1 MAAIKKELVTNLV
14 SAWQKKARSEGKTLG
29 GQEIMIRLLKRK
41 DGLGKN
47 MQALVDSYV
56 EDGSSTPLEDAGRF
70 FGINAGRAPNSR
82 EVGQSNDN
90 ASIGDKLSSYGTSA
104 AMGLADAGAGIV
116 QMNKQ
121 FADKANT
128 VANSVLGTNLDTNA
142 ADTYNKQY
150 QQANLATDGARS
162 VAGRSGGDWVR
173 GSTEIAATLPIYG
186 AGRGASLGARMADQ
200 GVRGAAV
207 GAAQYA
213 DNTDDRLLNM
223 GVGAAGG
230 AIGQGVGEKVG
241 SAIGKGVT
249 KAVNARRGNL
259 APAYK
264 EIDDLGKQFDVRT
277 SVGDI
282 NRGAFTGR
290 AEVALEQVPV
300 LGMGGFREAQNTQ
313 ASTAVK
319 GVTGKLKQA
328 MSDTDYKALPTIR
341 QAAAAGDRNA
351 ERVLNIVET
360 AGDDTGRVLQAS
372 AEVRAFR
379 ESKIASRLY
388 DKVDDAVAASGND
401 IVTPTKSTAALDDA
415 LQKQSASLAPDDVLQ
430 KELTDI
436 SGRINDP
443 DISKSFANMRLL
455 RSQLGDLADKYGSP
469 VNGNKAASKVFAD
482 VRQAVDDDIADFA
495 LNSGNAAIKKAYK
508 RADSFYKNAMK
519 RSDKAIANAMKNNK
533 PDEIYNA
540 FVKTGKG
547 DRANNFYQAL
557 DQKGQ
562 AALRYQMA
570 DEAIGKATNESTG
583 NFSPAKFAGEFERM
597 SEPYGNIFKGD
608 DKKQMDGLVKLM
620 RHVER
625 AGQYKEN
632 PPTGNRV
639 IPWLVAG
646 ATAIDPTTAIRVG
659 GMSLFAKSM
668 LTTRAGKNLLL
679 AANKLP
685 ESQQAALDNLLKS
698 AAKVSAAA
706 GAKTADAVAGT
717 KVSDENSASLT
728 SF

>member
-1 MAAIKKELVTNLV
+1 MAAV
-14 SAWQKKARSEGKTLG
+14 SKAAVQKIVDKYRKAGLG
-29 GQEIMIRLLKRK
+29 DQEIAIKLLKRK
-41 DGLGKN
+41 DNVGKN
-47 MQALVDSYV
+47 LQTAVDRYQES
-56 EDGSSTPLEDAGRF
+56 GSQTPLEDVMGIFNLNPSRAAG
-70 FGINAGRAPNSR
+70 SR
-82 EVGQSNDN
+82 VAGQSNKN
-90 ASIGDKLSSYGTSA
+90 ASIGDKLSSYATSA
-104 AMGLADAGAGIV
+104 AMGLADAGAGIIQV
-116 QMNKQ
+116 NKQ
-121 FADKANT
+121 FGDKANS
-128 VANSVLGTNLDTNA
+128 VANAVLGTNLDTNA
-142 ADTYNKQY
+142 AGDYNKQY
-150 QQANLATDGARS
+150 KQANLATDGARS
-162 VAGRSGGDWVR
+162 LAGRDGGDWVR
-173 GSTEIAATLPIYG
+173 GGTEIAATLPIYA
-186 AGRGASLGARMADQ
+186 AGRGATLGARMADQ

-213 DNTDDRLLNM
+213 ENTDDRLLNM

-230 AIGQGVGEKVG
+230 AIGQGIGEKVAG
-241 SAIGKGVT
+241 AVGKGVT

-282 NRGAFTGR
+282 NRGAMTGR

-300 LGMGGFREAQNTQ
+300 LGMGGFREAQATE
-313 ASTAVK
+313 AKAATGK
-319 GVTGKLKQA
+319 LTGKLKQA

-351 ERVLNIVET
+351 ARVLNIVET

-379 ESKIASRLY
+379 EGKIASRLY

-401 IVTPTKSTAALDDA
+401 IVTPTRSTAALDDA
-415 LQKQSASLAPDDVLQ
+415 LQKQAESLAPDDVLQ
-430 KELTDI
+430 KELSDI

-443 DISKSFANMRLL
+443 NISKSFANMRLL

-482 VRQAVDDDIADFA
+482 IRQAVDDDIADFA
-495 LNSGNAAIKKAYK
+495 LNSGNAAIKKAYQ
-508 RADSFYKNAMK
+508 RADKFYKNAMK
-519 RSDKAIANAMKNNK
+519 RSDKAIANAMDSNK

-570 DEAIGKATNESTG
+570 DEAINKATNESTG

-597 SEPYGNIFKGD
+597 AEPYGNIFKGD

-646 ATAIDPTTAIRVG
+646 ASTIDPTIAIRVI
-659 GMSLFAKSM
+659 GMSAFAKSM

-685 ESQQAALDNLLKS
+685 EAQQAALDNLLKS
-698 AAKVSAAA
+698 AAKVSAAT
-706 GAKTADAVAGT
+706 GANAADTVAGT
-717 KVSDENSASLT
+717 KVSEQDSKSLQ

>member
-1 MAAIKKELVTNLV
+1 MAAV
-14 SAWQKKARSEGKTLG
+14 SKAAVQKIVDKYRKAGLG
-29 GQEIMIRLLKRK
+29 DQEIAIKLLKRK
-41 DGLGKN
+41 DNVGKN
-47 MQALVDSYV
+47 LQTAV
-56 EDGSSTPLEDAGRF
+56 ERYQESGSQTPLEDVMGIFNLNPSRAAG
-70 FGINAGRAPNSR
+70 SR
-82 EVGQSNDN
+82 VAGQSNKN
-90 ASIGDKLSSYGTSA
+90 ASIGDKLSSYATSA
-104 AMGLADAGAGIV
+104 AMGLADAGAGIIQV
-116 QMNKQ
+116 NKQ
-121 FADKANT
+121 FGDKANS
-128 VANSVLGTNLDTNA
+128 VANAVLGTNLDTNA
-142 ADTYNKQY
+142 AGDYNKQY
-150 QQANLATDGARS
+150 KQANLATDGARS
-162 VAGRSGGDWVR
+162 LAGRDGGDWVR
-173 GSTEIAATLPIYG
+173 GGTEIAATLPIYA
-186 AGRGASLGARMADQ
+186 AGRGATLGARMADQ

-213 DNTDDRLLNM
+213 DDTEGRLLNM

-230 AIGQGVGEKVG
+230 AIGQGIGEKVAG
-241 SAIGKGVT
+241 VVGKGVT

-264 EIDDLGKQFDVRT
+264 EIDDLGKQFNVRT

-290 AEVALEQVPV
+290 AETALEQVPV
-300 LGMGGFREAQNTQ
+300 LGMGGFREAQNAQ
-313 ASTAVK
+313 AVAA
-319 GVTGKLKQA
+319 TGKVSNKLKQA
-328 MSDTDYKALPTIR
+328 LSETDYKAMPSIR
-341 QAAAAGDRNA
+341 AAAAAGDRNA
-351 ERVLNIVET
+351 ARVLNIAET

-379 ESKIASRLY
+379 ESNIASRLY
-388 DKVDDAVAASGND
+388 DKVDEAVAASGND

-415 LQKQSASLAPDDVLQ
+415 LQKQSESLAPDDVLQ
-430 KELTDI
+430 KELGDI
-436 SGRINDP
+436 SARINDP
-443 DISKSFANMRLL
+443 SISKSFSNMRLL

-469 VNGNKAASKVFAD
+469 VNGNKAASRIFAD

-495 LNSGNAAIKKAYK
+495 LNSGNAGIKKAYQ
-508 RADSFYKNAMK
+508 RADKFYKSAMQ

-570 DEAIGKATNESTG
+570 DEAINKATNESTG

-597 SEPYGNIFKGD
+597 AEPYSNIFKGD

-646 ATAIDPTTAIRVG
+646 ASTIDPTIAIRVI
-659 GMSLFAKSM
+659 GMSAFAKSM

-685 ESQQAALDNLLKS
+685 EAQQAALDNLLKS
-698 AAKVSAAA
+698 AAKVSAAT
-706 GAKTADAVAGT
+706 GANAADTVAGT

>member
-1 MAAIKKELVTNLV
+1 MAAV
-14 SAWQKKARSEGKTLG
+14 SKAAVQKIVDKYRKAGLG
-29 GQEIMIRLLKRK
+29 DQEIAIKLLKRK
-41 DGLGKN
+41 DNVGKN
-47 MQALVDSYV
+47 LQTAVDRYQES
-56 EDGSSTPLEDAGRF
+56 GSQTPLEDVMGIFNLNPSRAAG
-70 FGINAGRAPNSR
+70 SR
-82 EVGQSNDN
+82 VAGQSNKN
-90 ASIGDKLSSYGTSA
+90 ASIGDKLSSYATSA
-104 AMGLADAGAGIV
+104 AMGLADAGAGIIQV
-116 QMNKQ
+116 NKQ
-121 FADKANT
+121 FGDKANS
-128 VANSVLGTNLDTNA
+128 VANAVLGTNLDTNA
-142 ADTYNKQY
+142 AGDYNKQY
-150 QQANLATDGARS
+150 KQANLATDGARS
-162 VAGRSGGDWVR
+162 LAGRDGGDWVR
-173 GSTEIAATLPIYG
+173 GGTEIAATLPIYA
-186 AGRGASLGARMADQ
+186 AGRGATLGARMADQ

-213 DNTDDRLLNM
+213 DDTEDRLLNM

-230 AIGQGVGEKVG
+230 AIGQGVGEKIG
-241 SAIGKGVT
+241 SAVGKGVT

-290 AEVALEQVPV
+290 AETALEQVPV
-300 LGMGGFREAQNTQ
+300 LGMGGFREAQN
-313 ASTAVK
+313 AEAVAA
-319 GVTGKLKQA
+319 TGRVSNKLKQA
-328 MSDTDYKALPTIR
+328 LSETDYKAMPSIR
-341 QAAAAGDRNA
+341 AAAAAGDRNA
-351 ERVLNIVET
+351 ARVLNIAET

-379 ESKIASRLY
+379 ESNIASRLY
-388 DKVDDAVAASGND
+388 DKVDEAVAASGND

-415 LQKQSASLAPDDVLQ
+415 LQKQTESLAPDDVLQ
-430 KELTDI
+430 KELGDI
-436 SGRINDP
+436 SARINDP
-443 DISKSFANMRLL
+443 SISKSFSNMRLL

-469 VNGNKAASKVFAD
+469 VNGNKAASRIFAD

-495 LNSGNAAIKKAYK
+495 LNSGNAGIKKAYQ
-508 RADSFYKNAMK
+508 RADKFYKSAMQ

-570 DEAIGKATNESTG
+570 DEAINKATNESTG

-597 SEPYGNIFKGD
+597 AEPYSNIFKGD

-646 ATAIDPTTAIRVG
+646 ASTIDPTIAIRVI
-659 GMSLFAKSM
+659 GMSAFAKSM

-685 ESQQAALDNLLKS
+685 EAQQAALDNLLKS
-698 AAKVSAAA
+698 AAKVSAAT
-706 GAKTADAVAGT
+706 GANAADTVAGT

>member
-1 MAAIKKELVTNLV
+1 MAAV
-14 SAWQKKARSEGKTLG
+14 SKAAVQKIVDKYRKAGLG
-29 GQEIMIRLLKRK
+29 DQEIAIKLLKRK
-41 DGLGKN
+41 DNVGKN
-47 MQALVDSYV
+47 LQTAVDRYQES
-56 EDGSSTPLEDAGRF
+56 GSQTPLEDVMGIFNLNPSRAAG
-70 FGINAGRAPNSR
+70 SR
-82 EVGQSNDN
+82 VAGQSNKN
-90 ASIGDKLSSYGTSA
+90 ASIGDKLSSYATSA
-104 AMGLADAGAGIV
+104 AMGLADAGAGIIQV
-116 QMNKQ
+116 NKQ
-121 FADKANT
+121 FGDKANS
-128 VANSVLGTNLDTNA
+128 VANAVLGTNLDTNA
-142 ADTYNKQY
+142 AGDYNKQY
-150 QQANLATDGARS
+150 KQANLATDGARS
-162 VAGRSGGDWVR
+162 LAGRDGGDWVR
-173 GSTEIAATLPIYG
+173 GGTEIAATLPIYA
-186 AGRGASLGARMADQ
+186 AGRGATLGARMADQ

-213 DNTDDRLLNM
+213 DDTEDRLLNM
-223 GVGAAGG
+223 GIGAAGG
-230 AIGQGVGEKVG
+230 AIGQGIGEKVAG
-241 SAIGKGVT
+241 VVGKGVT
-249 KAVNARRGNL
+249 KAVNAKRGNL

-290 AEVALEQVPV
+290 AETALEQVPV
-300 LGMGGFREAQNTQ
+300 LGMGGFREAQNAQ
-313 ASTAVK
+313 AVAA
-319 GVTGKLKQA
+319 TGKVSNKLKQA
-328 MSDTDYKALPTIR
+328 LSETDYKAMPSIR
-341 QAAAAGDRNA
+341 AAAAAGDRNA
-351 ERVLNIVET
+351 ARVLNIAET

-379 ESKIASRLY
+379 ESNIASRLY
-388 DKVDDAVAASGND
+388 DKVDEAVAASGND
-401 IVTPTKSTAALDDA
+401 IVMPTKTEAVINAALD
-415 LQKQSASLAPDDVLQ
+415 KQGASLAPDDDILR
-430 KELTDI
+430 EL
-436 SGRINDP
+436 SKVMERVNDTGVE
-443 DISKSFANMRLL
+443 KNFANMRLL
-455 RSQLGDLADKYGSP
+455 RSQLGDLADKYGAP
-469 VNGNKAASKVFAD
+469 INGNKAASRVFAD
-482 VRQAVDDDIADFA
+482 ARQAVDDDIADFA
-495 LNSGNAAIKKAYK
+495 LNSGNTAIKKAYQ
-508 RADSFYKNAMK
+508 RADKFYKSAMQ

-570 DEAIGKATNESTG
+570 DEAINKATNESTG

-597 SEPYGNIFKGD
+597 AEPYSNIFKGD

-646 ATAIDPTTAIRVG
+646 ASTIDPTIAIRVI
-659 GMSLFAKSM
+659 GMSAFAKSM

-685 ESQQAALDNLLKS
+685 EAQQAALDNLLKS
-698 AAKVSAAA
+698 AAKVSAAT
-706 GAKTADAVAGT
+706 GANAADTVAGT

>member
-1 MAAIKKELVTNLV
+1 MAVVSKAAVKRIIDKYREQGLGDQQIAIK
-14 SAWQKKARSEGKTLG
+14 
-29 GQEIMIRLLKRK
+29 LLKRK
-41 DGLGKN
+41 DDIGKN
-47 MQALVDSYV
+47 LQTALDRAQ
-56 EDGSSTPLEDAGRF
+56 EAGSQRPLEDVMGA
-70 FGINAGRAPNSR
+70 FGMNPSRASGSR
-82 EVGQSNDN
+82 VAGQSNPN
-90 ASIGDKLSSYGTSA
+90 ASIGDKLSSYATSA
-104 AMGLADAGAGIV
+104 AMGLADAGAGII
-116 QMNKQ
+116 QINKQ

-142 ADTYNKQY
+142 AERYNEQY

-162 VAGRSGGDWVR
+162 VAGRTGGDWVR
-173 GSTEIAATLPIYG
+173 GGTEIAATLPIYA
-186 AGRGASLGARMADQ
+186 AGRGATLGARMADQ

-213 DNTDDRLLNM
+213 ENTDDRLLNM

-241 SAIGKGVT
+241 SVIGKGVT
-249 KAVNARRGNL
+249 KAVNAKNGRL

-300 LGMGGFREAQNTQ
+300 LGMGGFREAQNAQ
-313 ASTAVK
+313 AATAT
-319 GVTGKLKQA
+319 GRLSGKLKQA
-328 MSDTDYKALPTIR
+328 LSETDYKAMPSIR
-341 QAAAAGDRNA
+341 AAAAAGDRNA
-351 ERVLNIVET
+351 ARVLNIAET
-360 AGDDTGRVLQAS
+360 AGNDTGRVLQAS

-379 ESKIASRLY
+379 EGKIASRLY
-388 DKVDDAVAASGND
+388 DKVDEAVAASGND
-401 IVTPTKSTAALDDA
+401 TVAPTKSVAALDDA
-415 LQKQSASLAPDDVLQ
+415 LQRQADSLAPDDVLQ
-430 KELTDI
+430 KELSDI
-436 SGRINDP
+436 SARINDP
-443 DISKSFANMRLL
+443 NISKSFSNMRLL

-469 VNGNKAASKVFAD
+469 VNGNKAAAKVFAD

-495 LNSGNAAIKKAYK
+495 LNSGNATIKKAYQ
-508 RADSFYKNAMK
+508 RADKFYKNAMK
-519 RSDKAIANAMKNNK
+519 RSDKAIARAMDSNK
-533 PDEIYNA
+533 PDEIYSA

-547 DRANNFYQAL
+547 DRANNFYRAL

-570 DEAIGKATNESTG
+570 EEAISKATNESTG

-597 SEPYGNIFKGD
+597 AEPYGNIFKGD

-620 RHVER
+620 RHIER

-659 GMSLFAKSM
+659 GLSLFAKSM

-685 ESQQAALDNLLKS
+685 ESQQAAMDRILMN

>member
-1 MAAIKKELVTNLV
+1 MAAIKKELVTNLIR
-14 SAWQKKARSEGKTLG
+14 AYEKQGLG
-29 GQEIMIRLLKRK
+29 GQQIMIKLLKRK
-41 DGLGKN
+41 DNVGKN

-56 EDGSSTPLEDAGRF
+56 EDGSSTPLEDAGQF
-70 FGINAGRAPNSR
+70 FGINTSRAKGSRVAGEGS
-82 EVGQSNDN
+82 DN

-104 AMGLADAGAGIV
+104 LMGVADSTAGIV

-121 FADKANT
+121 VGDKVNS

-142 ADTYNKQY
+142 AADYNKQY

-162 VAGRSGGDWVR
+162 VGGRDGGDWVR
-173 GSTEIAATLPIYG
+173 GGAEIAATLPIYA
-186 AGRGASLGARMADQ
+186 AGRGATLGARMADQ

-213 DNTDDRLLNM
+213 DSTDDRLLNM

-249 KAVNARRGNL
+249 KAVNAKNGRL

-264 EIDDLGKQFDVRT
+264 GIDDLGKQFDVRT
-277 SVGDI
+277 SVGD
-282 NRGAFTGR
+282 NTQGAFSKR

-300 LGMGGFREAQNTQ
+300 LGMGGFREAQAAEAKAATG
-313 ASTAVK
+313 K
-319 GVTGKLKQA
+319 LTGKLKQA

-341 QAAAAGDRNA
+341 QAAVAGDRNA
-351 ERVLNIVET
+351 ARVLNIVET

-388 DKVDDAVAASGND
+388 DKVDEAVAASGND
-401 IVTPTKSTAALDDA
+401 IVTPNKTKSLLDDA
-415 LQKQSASLAPDDVLQ
+415 IKKQEASLAPDDVLLR
-430 KELTDI
+430 EL
-436 SGRINDP
+436 GE
-443 DISKSFANMRLL
+443 ISKNLADPKKAKNFNNMRVL
-455 RSQLGDLADKYGSP
+455 RSQLGDLAEKYGSP
-469 VNGNKAASKVFAD
+469 INGNKAASKVFAN

-570 DEAIGKATNESTG
+570 DEAISKATNESTG

-646 ATAIDPTTAIRVG
+646 ASTIDPTIAIRVIG
-659 GMSLFAKSM
+659 ASAFAKSM

-685 ESQQAALDNLLKS
+685 EAQQAALDNLLKS

-717 KVSDENSASLT
+717 KVSDNDKGSLT

>member
-14 SAWQKKARSEGKTLG
+14 SAWQKQAKANGKTLG

-41 DGLGKN
+41 DAVGKN

-56 EDGSSTPLEDAGRF
+56 DDGSSTPLEDAGQF
-70 FGINAGRAPNSR
+70 FGIDARPSTTSRAAGTAS
-82 EVGQSNDN
+82 DN
-90 ASIGDKLSSYGTSA
+90 ASIGDKLSSYAMSA

-116 QMNKQ
+116 QVNKQ
-121 FADKANT
+121 FADKFNT
-128 VANSVLGTNLDTNA
+128 VANSVLGTNLDTTA
-142 ADTYNKQY
+142 AERYNKEY
-150 QQANLATDGARS
+150 EQANNAVSGAKTIG
-162 VAGRSGGDWVR
+162 GRSGGDWVR
-173 GSTEIAATLPIYG
+173 SGTEIAATLPIYA
-186 AGRGASLGARMADQ
+186 AGRGATLGARMADQ

-213 DNTDDRLLNM
+213 DDTDDRLLNM

-230 AIGQGVGEKVG
+230 AIGQGVGEKVA
-241 SAIGKGVT
+241 SAVGKGVT
-249 KAVNARRGNL
+249 KAVNARRGNM

-282 NRGAFTGR
+282 NRGAFTNR

-313 ASTAVK
+313 ANTAVK
-319 GVTGKLKQA
+319 TVTGKLKQA
-328 MSDTDYKALPTIR
+328 MSDTDYKALPTIQ
-341 QAAAAGDRNA
+341 QAAAAGNRNA
-351 ERVLNIVET
+351 ARVLNIVET

-379 ESKIASRLY
+379 ESNIASRLY

-415 LQKQSASLAPDDVLQ
+415 LQRQAESLAPDDVLQ
-430 KELTDI
+430 KELADI

-495 LNSGNAAIKKAYK
+495 LNSGNAAIKKAYQ
-508 RADSFYKNAMK
+508 RADKFYKNAMK
-519 RSDKAIANAMKNNK
+519 RSDKAIARAMDSNK

-540 FVKTGKG
+540 FIKTGKG
-547 DRANNFYQAL
+547 DRAKNFNNAL
-557 DQKGQ
+557 DPKGQ
-562 AALRYQMA
+562 AALRFAMA
-570 DEAIGKATNESTG
+570 DEAIDKATNESTG

-597 SEPYGNIFKGD
+597 AEPYGNIFKGD

-639 IPWLVAG
+639 IPWLVVG

-685 ESQQAALDNLLKS
+685 DAQQAALDNILQS
-698 AAKVSAAA
+698 AAKVSAAT
-706 GAKTADAVAGT
+706 GAQTANAVAGT
-717 KVSDENSASLT
+717 KVSDNDKGSLT

>member
-1 MAAIKKELVTNLV
+1 MAAVSKAAVQKIVDKYRKAGLGDQQIAIK
-14 SAWQKKARSEGKTLG
+14 
-29 GQEIMIRLLKRK
+29 LLKRK
-41 DGLGKN
+41 DNVGKN
-47 MQALVDSYV
+47 LQTAV
-56 EDGSSTPLEDAGRF
+56 ERYQEAGSQTPLEDVM
-70 FGINAGRAPNSR
+70 GIFSLNPSRAKGSR
-82 EVGQSNDN
+82 VAGQSNPN
-90 ASIGDKLSSYGTSA
+90 ASIGDKLSSYATSA
-104 AMGLADAGAGIV
+104 AMGLSDAGAGIV

-121 FADKANT
+121 FGDKVNT

-142 ADTYNKQY
+142 AADYNEQY

-173 GSTEIAATLPIYG
+173 GGTEIAATLPIYA
-186 AGRGASLGARMADQ
+186 AGRGATLGARMADQ

-213 DNTDDRLLNM
+213 DDTDDRLLNM

-230 AIGQGVGEKVG
+230 AIGQGVGEKVAG
-241 SAIGKGVT
+241 AVGKGVT

-290 AEVALEQVPV
+290 AETALEQVPV
-300 LGMGGFREAQNTQ
+300 LGMGGFREAQNAQ
-313 ASTAVK
+313 AVAA
-319 GVTGKLKQA
+319 TGKVSNKLKQA
-328 MSDTDYKALPTIR
+328 LSETDYKAMPSIR
-341 QAAAAGDRNA
+341 AAAAAGDRNA
-351 ERVLNIVET
+351 ARVLNIAET

-379 ESKIASRLY
+379 ESNIASRLY
-388 DKVDDAVAASGND
+388 DKVDEAVAASGND
-401 IVTPTKSTAALDDA
+401 IITPTKSTAALDDA
-415 LQKQSASLAPDDVLQ
+415 LQKQTESLAPDDVLQ
-430 KELTDI
+430 KELGDI
-436 SGRINDP
+436 SARINDP
-443 DISKSFANMRLL
+443 NISKSFSNMRLL

-469 VNGNKAASKVFAD
+469 INGNKAASRIFAD

-508 RADSFYKNAMK
+508 RADKFYKSAMQ

-570 DEAIGKATNESTG
+570 DEAINKATNESTG

-597 SEPYGNIFKGD
+597 AEPYSNIFKGD
-608 DKKQMDGLVKLM
+608 DKKQMDGLIKLM

-659 GMSLFAKSM
+659 GLSLFAKSM

-685 ESQQAALDNLLKS
+685 ESQQAAMDRILMN

>member
-1 MAAIKKELVTNLV
+1 MAVVSKAAVKRIIGKYREQGLGDQQIAIK
-14 SAWQKKARSEGKTLG
+14 
-29 GQEIMIRLLKRK
+29 LLKRK
-41 DGLGKN
+41 DDIGKN
-47 MQALVDSYV
+47 LQTALDRAQ
-56 EDGSSTPLEDAGRF
+56 EAGSQSPLEDVMGA
-70 FGINAGRAPNSR
+70 FGMNPSRASGSR
-82 EVGQSNDN
+82 VAGQSNPN
-90 ASIGDKLSSYGTSA
+90 ASIGDKLSSYATSA

-121 FADKANT
+121 FGDKANS

-142 ADTYNKQY
+142 ADRYNEQY

-162 VAGRSGGDWVR
+162 VAGRTGGDWVR
-173 GSTEIAATLPIYG
+173 GGTEIAATLPIYA
-186 AGRGASLGARMADQ
+186 AGRGSTLGARMADQ

-213 DNTDDRLLNM
+213 ENTDDRLMNM

-230 AIGQGVGEKVG
+230 AIGQGVGEKVAG
-241 SAIGKGVT
+241 AVGKGVT

-282 NRGAFTGR
+282 NRGAMTGR

-300 LGMGGFREAQNTQ
+300 LGTGGFREAQANEAKAATG
-313 ASTAVK
+313 K
-319 GVTGKLKQA
+319 LTGKLKQA

-351 ERVLNIVET
+351 ARVLNIVET

-379 ESKIASRLY
+379 EGKIASRLY
-388 DKVDDAVAASGND
+388 DKVDEAVSASGND
-401 IVTPTKSTAALDDA
+401 LVAPTKTEAVINAALD
-415 LQKQSASLAPDDVLQ
+415 KQSASLAPDDDILR
-430 KELTDI
+430 EL
-436 SGRINDP
+436 SKVMERVNDTGVE
-443 DISKSFANMRLL
+443 KNFANMRLL
-455 RSQLGDLADKYGSP
+455 RSQLGDLAEKYGSP
-469 VNGNKAASKVFAD
+469 VNGNKAASRVFAD
-482 VRQAVDDDIADFA
+482 ARQAVDDDIADFA
-495 LNSGNAAIKKAYK
+495 LNSGSTAIKKAYQ
-508 RADSFYKNAMK
+508 RADKFYKNAMK
-519 RSDKAIANAMKNNK
+519 RSDKAIARAMDSNK

-570 DEAIGKATNESTG
+570 DEAINKATNESTG
-583 NFSPAKFAGEFERM
+583 SFSPAKFAGEFERM
-597 SEPYGNIFKGD
+597 AEPYSNIFKGD

-659 GMSLFAKSM
+659 GLSLFAKSM

-685 ESQQAALDNLLKS
+685 ESQQAAMDRILMN

>member
-1 MAAIKKELVTNLV
+1 MAVVSKAAVKRIIGKYREQGLGDQQIAIK
-14 SAWQKKARSEGKTLG
+14 
-29 GQEIMIRLLKRK
+29 LLKRK
-41 DGLGKN
+41 DNVGKN
-47 MQALVDSYV
+47 LQTAIERYQ
-56 EDGSSTPLEDAGRF
+56 EAGSQTPLEDVM
-70 FGINAGRAPNSR
+70 GIFDLNPSRAPGSR
-82 EVGQSNDN
+82 VAGQSNPN
-90 ASIGDKLSSYGTSA
+90 ASIGDKLSSYATSA
-104 AMGLADAGAGIV
+104 AMGLADSYSGIW

-121 FADKANT
+121 FGDKANS

-142 ADTYNKQY
+142 AERYNEQY

-162 VAGRSGGDWVR
+162 VAGRTGGDWVR
-173 GSTEIAATLPIYG
+173 GGAEIAATLPIYA
-186 AGRGASLGARMADQ
+186 AGRGATIGARMADQ

-213 DNTDDRLLNM
+213 ENTDDRLLNM

-241 SAIGKGVT
+241 SVIGKGVT

-282 NRGAFTGR
+282 KGGGVIKNT
-290 AEVALEQVPV
+290 ETHLERIPIV
-300 LGMGGFREAQNTQ
+300 GMGKFREGQHSQ
-313 ASTAVK
+313 AKAASRK
-319 GVTGKLKQA
+319 ITGKLKA
-328 MSDTDYKALPTIR
+328 VMADTDYKALPTIR
-341 QAAAAGDRNA
+341 QAADAGDRNA
-351 ERVLNIVET
+351 ARVLNIVET

-379 ESKIASRLY
+379 EGRIASRLY
-388 DKVDDAVAASGND
+388 DKVDEAVAASGND

-415 LQKQSASLAPDDVLQ
+415 LQKQADSLAPDDVLQ
-430 KELTDI
+430 KELAAI
-436 SGRINDP
+436 SERINDP
-443 DISKSFANMRLL
+443 NISKSFSNMRLL

-469 VNGNKAASKVFAD
+469 VNGNKAASRVFAD
-482 VRQAVDDDIADFA
+482 VKQAVDDDIADFA
-495 LNSGNAAIKKAYK
+495 LNSGNAGIKKAYQ
-508 RADSFYKNAMK
+508 RADKFYKSAMK
-519 RSDKAIANAMKNNK
+519 RADKAIANAMDSNK
-533 PDEIYNA
+533 PDEIYKA

-570 DEAIGKATNESTG
+570 DEAINKATNESTG
-583 NFSPAKFAGEFERM
+583 SFSPANFAKEFEQL
-597 SEPYGNIFKGD
+597 SEPYSQIFKGD
-608 DKKQMDGLVKLM
+608 DKKQMDGFVKLM

-632 PPTGNRV
+632 PPTGLRLTDVAMVGGAMSN
-639 IPWLVAG
+639 PTGTLQVAG
-646 ATAIDPTTAIRVG
+646 IAAI
-659 GMSLFAKSM
+659 AKTL

-679 AANKLP
+679 AANRLP
-685 ESQQAALDNLLKS
+685 ESQQVAMDNILKA
-698 AAKVSAAA
+698 AAKITAAA
-706 GAKTADAVAGT
+706 GSKTTDSVAGT

>member
-1 MAAIKKELVTNLV
+1 MAAV
-14 SAWQKKARSEGKTLG
+14 SKAAVQKIVDKYRKAGLG
-29 GQEIMIRLLKRK
+29 DQEIAIKLLKRK
-41 DGLGKN
+41 DNVGKN
-47 MQALVDSYV
+47 LQTAV
-56 EDGSSTPLEDAGRF
+56 ERYQESGSQTPLEDVMGMFNLNPSRAAG
-70 FGINAGRAPNSR
+70 SR
-82 EVGQSNDN
+82 VAGQSNN
-90 ASIGDKLSSYGTSA
+90 SASIGDKLSSYATSA
-104 AMGLADAGAGIV
+104 LMGVADSTAGIV

-121 FADKANT
+121 FGDKVNT

-142 ADTYNKQY
+142 AANYNKQY
-150 QQANLATDGARS
+150 QQANRATDGARS

-173 GSTEIAATLPIYG
+173 GGTEIAATLPIYA
-186 AGRGASLGARMADQ
+186 AGRGATLGARMADQ

-213 DNTDDRLLNM
+213 DDTDGRLLNM

-230 AIGQGVGEKVG
+230 AIGQGVGEKVAG
-241 SAIGKGVT
+241 VVGKGAT

-290 AEVALEQVPV
+290 AETALEQVPV
-300 LGMGGFREAQNTQ
+300 VGMGGFREAQNTQ
-313 ASTAVK
+313 AVAA
-319 GVTGKLKQA
+319 TGKVSNKLKQA
-328 MSDTDYKALPTIR
+328 LSETDYKAMPSIR
-341 QAAAAGDRNA
+341 AAAAAGDRNA
-351 ERVLNIVET
+351 ARVLNIAET

-379 ESKIASRLY
+379 ESNIASRLY
-388 DKVDDAVAASGND
+388 DKVDEAVAASGNN
-401 IVTPTKSTAALDDA
+401 IITPTKSTAALDDA
-415 LQKQSASLAPDDVLQ
+415 LQKQAESLAPDDVLSR
-430 KELTDI
+430 ELGDI
-436 SGRINDP
+436 SARINDP
-443 DISKSFANMRLL
+443 SISKSFSNMRLL
-455 RSQLGDLADKYGSP
+455 RSQLGDLADKYGAP
-469 VNGNKAASKVFAD
+469 INGNKAASRVFAD

-495 LNSGNAAIKKAYK
+495 LNSGNTAIKKAYQ
-508 RADSFYKNAMK
+508 RADKFYKNAMK

-533 PDEIYNA
+533 PDEIFDA

-570 DEAIGKATNESTG
+570 DNAINKATNESTG

-597 SEPYGNIFKGD
+597 AEPYGNIFKGD

-646 ATAIDPTTAIRVG
+646 ASTIDPTIAIRVV
-659 GMSLFAKSM
+659 GMSAFAKSM

-685 ESQQAALDNLLKS
+685 EAQQAALDNLLKS
-698 AAKVSAAA
+698 AAKVSAAT
-706 GAKTADAVAGT
+706 GANAADSVAGT
-717 KVSDENSASLT
+717 KISDENSASLT

>member
-1 MAAIKKELVTNLV
+1 MAAV
-14 SAWQKKARSEGKTLG
+14 SKAAVQKIVDKYRKAGLG
-29 GQEIMIRLLKRK
+29 DQEIAIKLLQRK
-41 DGLGKN
+41 DNVGKN
-47 MQALVDSYV
+47 LQTAVDRYQES
-56 EDGSSTPLEDAGRF
+56 GSQTPLEDVMGIFNLNPSRAAG
-70 FGINAGRAPNSR
+70 SR
-82 EVGQSNDN
+82 VAGQSNKN
-90 ASIGDKLSSYGTSA
+90 ASIGDKLSSYATSA
-104 AMGLADAGAGIV
+104 AMGLADAGAGIIQV
-116 QMNKQ
+116 NKQ
-121 FADKANT
+121 FGDKANS
-128 VANSVLGTNLDTNA
+128 VANAVLGTNLDTNA
-142 ADTYNKQY
+142 AGDYNKQY
-150 QQANLATDGARS
+150 KQANLATDGARAL
-162 VAGRSGGDWVR
+162 AGRSGGDWVR
-173 GSTEIAATLPIYG
+173 GGTEIAATLPIYA
-186 AGRGASLGARMADQ
+186 AGRGATLGARMADQ

-213 DNTDDRLLNM
+213 DDTDDRLMNIGL
-223 GVGAAGG
+223 GAAGG
-230 AIGQGVGEKVG
+230 AIGQGVGEKVAG
-241 SAIGKGVT
+241 AVGKGVT

-290 AEVALEQVPV
+290 AETALEQVPV

-313 ASTAVK
+313 AVAA
-319 GVTGKLKQA
+319 TGKVSNKLKQA
-328 MSDTDYKALPTIR
+328 LSETDYKAMPSIR
-341 QAAAAGDRNA
+341 AAAAAGDRNA
-351 ERVLNIVET
+351 ARVLNIAET

-379 ESKIASRLY
+379 ESNIASRLY
-388 DKVDDAVAASGND
+388 DKVDEAVAASGND
-401 IVTPTKSTAALDDA
+401 IITPTKSTAALDDA
-415 LQKQSASLAPDDVLQ
+415 LQKQAESLAPDDVLSR
-430 KELTDI
+430 ELGDI
-436 SGRINDP
+436 SARINDP
-443 DISKSFANMRLL
+443 NISKSFSNMRLL

-469 VNGNKAASKVFAD
+469 VNGNKAASRIFAD

-495 LNSGNAAIKKAYK
+495 LNSGNAGIKKAYQ
-508 RADSFYKNAMK
+508 RADKFYKSAMQ

-570 DEAIGKATNESTG
+570 DEAINKATNESTG

-597 SEPYGNIFKGD
+597 AEPYSNIFKGD

-646 ATAIDPTTAIRVG
+646 ASTIDPTIAIRVI
-659 GMSLFAKSM
+659 GMSAFAKSM

-685 ESQQAALDNLLKS
+685 DAQQAALDNLLKS
-698 AAKVSAAA
+698 AAKVSAAT
-706 GAKTADAVAGT
+706 GANAADTVAGT

>member
-1 MAAIKKELVTNLV
+1 MAVVSKSAVKRIIGKYREQGLGDQQIAIK
-14 SAWQKKARSEGKTLG
+14 
-29 GQEIMIRLLKRK
+29 LLKRK
-41 DGLGKN
+41 DDIGKN
-47 MQALVDSYV
+47 LQTAIERAQAA
-56 EDGSSTPLEDAGRF
+56 GSQRPLEDVMGIFGLNPVRAAG
-70 FGINAGRAPNSR
+70 SR
-82 EVGQSNDN
+82 VAGQSNPN
-90 ASIGDKLSSYGTSA
+90 ASIGDKLSSYATSA

-121 FADKANT
+121 FGDKANS

-142 ADTYNKQY
+142 AERYNQEY

-162 VAGRSGGDWVR
+162 VAGRTGGDWVR
-173 GSTEIAATLPIYG
+173 GGTEIAATLPIYA
-186 AGRGASLGARMADQ
+186 AGRGATLGARMADQ

-213 DNTDDRLLNM
+213 ENTDDRLLNM

-282 NRGAFTGR
+282 KGGGVIKNT
-290 AEVALEQVPV
+290 ETHLERIPIV
-300 LGMGGFREAQNTQ
+300 GMGKFREGQHSQ
-313 ASTAVK
+313 AKAASRK
-319 GVTGKLKQA
+319 ITGKLKA
-328 MSDTDYKALPTIR
+328 VMADTDYKALPTIR
-341 QAAAAGDRNA
+341 QAADAGDRNA
-351 ERVLNIVET
+351 ARVLNIVET

-379 ESKIASRLY
+379 EGKIASRLY
-388 DKVDDAVAASGND
+388 DKVDEAVAASGND
-401 IVTPTKSTAALDDA
+401 IVTPTKSIAALDDA
-415 LQKQSASLAPDDVLQ
+415 LQKQADSLAPDDVLQ
-430 KELTDI
+430 RELSAI
-436 SGRINDP
+436 SDRINNP
-443 DISKSFANMRLL
+443 DISKSFSNMRLL

-469 VNGNKAASKVFAD
+469 VNGNKAAAKVFAD
-482 VRQAVDDDIADFA
+482 VKQAVDDDIADFA
-495 LNSGNAAIKKAYK
+495 LNSGNAAIKKAYQ
-508 RADSFYKNAMK
+508 RADKFYKNAMK
-519 RSDKAIANAMKNNK
+519 RADKAIANAMDSNK
-533 PDEIYNA
+533 PDEIYKA
-540 FVKTGKG
+540 FIKTGQG
-547 DRANNFYQAL
+547 DRANNFYRAL
-557 DQKGQ
+557 DPKGQ

-570 DEAIGKATNESTG
+570 DEAINKATNESTG
-583 NFSPAKFAGEFERM
+583 SFSPANFAKEFERL
-597 SEPYGNIFKGD
+597 SDPYSNIFKGD

-632 PPTGNRV
+632 PPTGVR
-639 IPWLVAG
+639 LTDVAM
-646 ATAIDPTTAIRVG
+646 VG
-659 GMSLFAKSM
+659 GAVSNPIGTAKIAGM
-668 LTTRAGKNLLL
+668 AALAKTLLTTNAGKNLLL

-685 ESQQAALDNLLKS
+685 EHKQAALDNLLKM
-698 AAKVSAAA
+698 AAKLSAAA
-706 GAKTADAVAGT
+706 GTKTGQEANNSVAGT
-717 KVSDENSASLT
+717 KIANNAPLT

>member
-1 MAAIKKELVTNLV
+1 MAAIKKESVTKLIR
-14 SAWQKKARSEGKTLG
+14 AYEKQGLG
-29 GQEIMIRLLKRK
+29 GQQIMIKLLKRK

-70 FGINAGRAPNSR
+70 FGINAGRAAGSR
-82 EVGQSNDN
+82 EAGTPNQS
-90 ASIGDKLSSYGTSA
+90 ASLGDKLSSYATSA
-104 AMGLADAGAGIV
+104 AMGVADAGAGII
-116 QMNKQ
+116 QINKQ
-121 FADKANT
+121 FGDKANS

-142 ADTYNKQY
+142 AASYNKQY
-150 QQANLATDGARS
+150 KQANNATDGARS
-162 VAGRSGGDWVR
+162 VAGRGGGDWVR
-173 GSTEIAATLPIYG
+173 GGAEIATTLPIY
-186 AGRGASLGARMADQ
+186 AASRGATIGARMVDQ
-200 GVRGAAV
+200 GVRGAAI
-207 GAAQYA
+207 GAARYA
-213 DNTDDRLLNM
+213 DDNDSRLINM
-223 GVGAAGG
+223 AGGAAGG
-230 AIGQGVGEKVG
+230 AIGQGVGEKIG

-249 KAVNARRGNL
+249 KAVNAKNGRL

-277 SVGDI
+277 SVGDV

-290 AEVALEQVPV
+290 VETALEQVPV
-300 LGMGGFREAQNTQ
+300 LGMGGFREAQN
-313 ASTAVK
+313 AEAVAA
-319 GVTGKLKQA
+319 TGKITDKLKRV
-328 MSDTDYKALPTIR
+328 MSETDYKAMPSIR
-341 QAAAAGDRNA
+341 AAAAAGDRNA
-351 ERVLNIVET
+351 ARVLNIAET

-379 ESKIASRLY
+379 EGKIASRLY
-388 DKVDDAVAASGND
+388 DKVDEAVTASGND

-415 LQKQSASLAPDDVLQ
+415 LQKQAESLAPDDVLSR
-430 KELTDI
+430 ELGDI
-436 SGRINDP
+436 SERINNP
-443 DISKSFANMRLL
+443 DISKSFSNMRLL

-469 VNGNKAASKVFAD
+469 INGNKAASRVFAD

-495 LNSGNAAIKKAYK
+495 LNSGNAGIKKAYQ
-508 RADSFYKNAMK
+508 RADKFYKNAMK

-597 SEPYGNIFKGD
+597 AEPYSRVFKGNE
-608 DKKQMDGLVKLM
+608 KKQMDGLVKLM

-646 ATAIDPTTAIRVG
+646 ATAINPVTAIKVG
-659 GMSLFAKSM
+659 GMSLFARSM

-685 ESQQAALDNLLKS
+685 ESQQAALDNILQS
-698 AAKVSAAA
+698 AAKIAVA
-706 GAKTADAVAGT
+706 GGARTGQEVANSVAGT
-717 KVSDENSASLT
+717 KVNEDDAVLSP